1 MTIFKIITITHTTN
15 NQSTMAKSIKIS
27 EFDVS
32 NITVGAPKLNQS
44 GGKNINTNYNI
55 QDGVAG
61 LVFQTPR
68 MLSFGI
74 NKWVDPKDANATPIC
89 SATLSFMGMD
99 TNPKL
104 KEFHQTLEALDN
116 WAVDAA
122 SKNSWEWLSRK
133 NLSRETL
140 DAVYTRCVKVPLDQ
154 QTGEP
159 NGKPH
164 SMKIKLKS
172 NASGF
177 TSVFFD
183 KEKNVI
189 PSEELEQIFTKG
201 SHVRALMQCT
211 GFWVAAG
218 KFGLSWKLLQ
228 MVVEPRPGFSKEY
241 AFDDSEEADGEAD
254 DGQGSFTVVKRN

>member
-1 MTIFKIITITHTTN
+1 
-15 NQSTMAKSIKIS
+15 MAKSIKLS
-27 EFDVS
+27 EFDVN
-32 NITVGAPKLNQS
+32 NIKVSAPKVNQA
-44 GGKNINTNYNI
+44 GGKNITTNYNLADDVI
-55 QDGVAG
+55 G

-68 MLSFGI
+68 MLSFGV
-74 NKWVDPKDANATPIC
+74 NKWVDPNNPNATPIC
-89 SATLSFMGMD
+89 SVTLSFMGMD

-104 KEFHQTLEALDN
+104 QEFHEALSALDN

-140 DAVYTRCVKVPLDQ
+140 DTVYTHCIKVPLDQ

-172 NASGF
+172 NDSGF
-177 TSVFFD
+177 SSVFFN
-183 KEKNVI
+183 KEKNII
-189 PSEELEQIFTKG
+189 PSEELELHFNKG
-201 SHVRALMQCT
+201 SNVRALIQCT

-228 MVVEPRPGFSKEY
+228 MVVEPRPVFGKEY
-241 AFDDSEEADGEAD
+241 AFDDSEEDGEKTEAD
-254 DGQGSFTVVKRN
+254 DDFTMVKRK